1 MLFVAYRLLEGV
13 ELWAVINP
21 NLGMDDTRHDYTRDL
36 HAEPPTCALST
47 GTSTTTMNSTVPSI
61 LAPSILRFYPAH
73 VRRAILITLP
83 NHPFLCVLPRL
94 PFTQARARRVPA
106 RKPPAAAARL
116 RRVSAGRSAA
126 EPAGHVRSLPRE
138 SPNPRPHHRCIT
150 LCAARHPNVK
160 VCAWRVLCWVL
171 LLCRAR
177 GGGQRRAGLHLPAAM
192 RGLQQALPQPRQV
205 TSSAR
210 LSSHKGN

>member
-83 NHPFLCVLPRL
+83 NHPFLCVLPPPSLSAGTCATRSCAQASCRSCAPAPSLCRPLCRGARWARPLSPSGISQSTPASSLHNAVRRAPSERQSLRVARL
-94 PFTQARARRVPA
+94 VLGLAAMQGAWRWTAACWASSACCHARASTSSSST
-106 RKPPAAAARL
+106 PP
-116 RRVSAGRSAA
+116 S
-126 EPAGHVRSLPRE
+126 
-138 SPNPRPHHRCIT
+138 NF
-150 LCAARHPNVK
+150 
-160 VCAWRVLCWVL
+160 VC
-171 LLCRAR
+171 
-177 GGGQRRAGLHLPAAM
+177 PT
-192 RGLQQALPQPRQV
+192 ALPQM
-205 TSSAR
+205 
-210 LSSHKGN
+210 K

>member
-83 NHPFLCVLPRL
+83 NHPFLCVLPPPSLYAGTCATRSCA
-94 PFTQARARRVPA
+94 QASCRSCAPAPSLCRPLCRGARWARPLSPSGISQSTPASSLHNAVRRAPSERQSLRVP
-106 RKPPAAAARL
+106 RL
-116 RRVSAGRSAA
+116 
-126 EPAGHVRSLPRE
+126 
-138 SPNPRPHHRCIT
+138 
-150 LCAARHPNVK
+150 
-160 VCAWRVLCWVL
+160 VLGA

-210 LSSHKGN
+210 LPSHK